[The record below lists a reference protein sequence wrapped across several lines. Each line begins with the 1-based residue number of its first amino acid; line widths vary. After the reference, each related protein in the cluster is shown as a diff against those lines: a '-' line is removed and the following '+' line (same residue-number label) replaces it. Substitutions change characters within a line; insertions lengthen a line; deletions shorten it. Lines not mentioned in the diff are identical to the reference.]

1 MKQRL
6 ITGFF
11 FVLGIVLLI
20 ASRLLSP
27 IIFDLGIGVFAVIG
41 AVEVARVFERGKRYL
56 NIVMA
61 SIYPAILY
69 LGVCIALS
77 KGWNWLGYL
86 GWYAGSLIVYYLL
99 VVAVSYMLINK
110 TREELRTKKIETTIH
125 KYIIIKSLN
134 TIGVCLYPTILFSM
148 FFLINHLESFAI
160 VSSNSLL
167 LESNIDF
174 MLLIAIFAVQILTD
188 SLAMV
193 VGSTFKG
200 PKLCPI
206 VSPKK
211 TISGAIGGV
220 IGGVIGS
227 MVVFGF
233 FFLNGPF
240 KAMYVGLN
248 LNVWYFLFFGFVGA
262 VLCQCGDIFASYLK
276 RKARVKDYG
285 TFFPGHG
292 GVMDRVDGL
301 IWVATFALI
310 FLFILA

>member
-11 FVLGIVLLI
+11 FVLGIILLI
-20 ASRLLSP
+20 VSRFLTP
-27 IIFDLGIGVFAVIG
+27 FIFDLGIGAFAVLG
-41 AVEVARVFERGKRYL
+41 AVEVARVFERGKRHL

-61 SIYPAILY
+61 SIYPAIIY
-69 LGVCIALS
+69 MGVCIAIS
-77 KGWNWLGYL
+77 KSWNWLGYL
-86 GWYAGSLIVYYLL
+86 GWYVGSLVVYFGIVFGI
-99 VVAVSYMLINK
+99 SYVFINK
-110 TREELRTKKIETTIH
+110 TKEEMHAGKITTNIHMYSLTKAI
-125 KYIIIKSLN
+125 N
-134 TIGVCLYPTILFSM
+134 TIAVCIYPTMLFSALFM
-148 FFLINHLESFAI
+148 LNHMESFGL

-167 LESNIDF
+167 LESGLDF
-174 MLLIAIFAVQILTD
+174 MLIVSVFAVQILTD

-220 IGGVIGS
+220 FGGIIGAMI
-227 MVVFGF
+227 VFGLF
-233 FFLNGPF
+233 FIGGPF
-240 KAMYVGLN
+240 KAMYVGLD
-248 LNVWYFLFFGFVGA
+248 LNIWYFIFFGFVGA
-262 VLCQCGDIFASYLK
+262 IMCQCGDIFASYLK

-301 IWVATFALI
+301 IFVATFALI

>member
-11 FVLGIVLLI
+11 FVLGIILLI
-20 ASRLLSP
+20 VSRFLTP
-27 IIFDLGIGVFAVIG
+27 FIFDLGIGAFAVLG
-41 AVEVARVFERGKRYL
+41 AVEVARVFERSKRHL
-56 NIVMA
+56 NIVMS
-61 SIYPAILY
+61 SIYPAIIY
-69 LGVCIALS
+69 LGVSIAIS
-77 KGWNWLGYL
+77 KDWNWLGYL
-86 GWYAGSLIVYYLL
+86 GWYVGSLVVYFLL
-99 VVAVSYMLINK
+99 VFAVNYIFINK
-110 TREELRTKKIETTIH
+110 TREEMKNNKIESNIH
-125 KYIIIKSLN
+125 IYSLTKAIN
-134 TIGVCLYPTILFSM
+134 TIAVCIYPTMLFSA
-148 FFLINHLESFAI
+148 FFMLNHMEAFEI

-167 LESNIDF
+167 LESGIDF
-174 MLLIAIFAVQILTD
+174 MLIISVFAVQILTD

-220 IGGVIGS
+220 CGGVIGA
-227 MVVFGF
+227 MIVFALF
-233 FFLNGPF
+233 FIGGPF

-248 LNVWYFLFFGFVGA
+248 LNIWYFMFFGFVGA
-262 VLCQCGDIFASYLK
+262 VLCQCGDILASYLK

-301 IWVATFALI
+301 IFVATFALI

>member
-11 FVLGIVLLI
+11 IVLGIILLVV
-20 ASRLLSP
+20 SKFLTP
-27 IIFDLGIGVFAVIG
+27 FIFDLGIGVLAVIG
-41 AVEVARVFERGKRYL
+41 AVEVARVFERSGRYS
-56 NIVMA
+56 NIIMA

-69 LGVCIALS
+69 FGICLALS
-77 KGWNWLGYL
+77 KGWNWLGYV
-86 GWYAGSLIVYYLL
+86 GWFVGSLLVYFLM
-99 VVAVSYMLINK
+99 VFGVSYLLINK
-110 TREELRTKKIETTIH
+110 TREEIKNKKLDISIH
-125 KYIIIKSLN
+125 KYALIKALN
-134 TIGVCLYPTILFSM
+134 TIVVCVYPTMLFCALILV
-148 FFLINHLESFAI
+148 NHLNSFEF

-167 LESNIDF
+167 LDANLDF
-174 MLLIAIFAVQILTD
+174 MIIIMVFAVQILTD

-220 IGGVIGS
+220 CGGIIGS
-227 MVVFGF
+227 MVVFGLF
-233 FFLNGPF
+233 MLNGPF
-240 KAMYVGLN
+240 KAMYTGLD
-248 LNVWYFLFFGFVGA
+248 LNVWYFIFFGFVGA

-285 TFFPGHG
+285 TLFPGHG

-301 IWVATFALI
+301 IFVATFALI